1 MVVSYKLIAS
11 NRTREAITSDA
22 EMALS
27 IARVARA
34 LQFQGDFTLLRQ
46 FNFGMASL
54 ERVVCH
60 CLMLLTKV
68 RSKAMRKPCTRRSLE
83 EATQLLRYQY
93 ERTRT
98 ATAMVADAYL
108 T

>member
-1 MVVSYKLIAS
+1 MMFADKLIAS
-11 NRTREAITSDA
+11 NSTHEAITSVA

-27 IARVARA
+27 IARVVRA
-34 LQFQGDFTLLRQ
+34 LQFQGDFILLRQ

-54 ERVVCH
+54 ERVVFH

-83 EATQLLRYQY
+83 EATQLIRYQY

-98 ATAMVADAYL
+98 ANAMVVDAYL

>member
-11 NRTREAITSDA
+11 NRTHEAITSDA

-34 LQFQGDFTLLRQ
+34 LQFQGDFILLRQ
-46 FNFGMASL
+46 LNFGMASL

-60 CLMLLTKV
+60 CFVLLTKI

-83 EATQLLRYQY
+83 EATQ
-93 ERTRT
+93 
-98 ATAMVADAYL
+98 
-108 T
+108 

>member
-1 MVVSYKLIAS
+1 MVVSYKFIAS
-11 NRTREAITSDA
+11 NRTHEAITSVA

-34 LQFQGDFTLLRQ
+34 LQFQGDFILLRQ

-68 RSKAMRKPCTRRSLE
+68 RSKAMRKPF
-83 EATQLLRYQY
+83 
-93 ERTRT
+93 T
-98 ATAMVADAYL
+98 APL
-108 T
+108 P